1 MKKNFIYF
9 VVNIVVFIL
18 YFQILKVI
26 WNKYIPWNIGT
37 DLIGLFIFILV
48 NIPLSVITTEF
59 ILKMVKKN
67 LKLN

>member
-26 WNKYIPWNIGT
+26 WDNYIPWTILTDVIGV
-37 DLIGLFIFILV
+37 FIFIFV
-48 NIPLSVITTEF
+48 NIPLSLITTEF
-59 ILKMVKKN
+59 ILKKVKKI
-67 LKLN
+67 L